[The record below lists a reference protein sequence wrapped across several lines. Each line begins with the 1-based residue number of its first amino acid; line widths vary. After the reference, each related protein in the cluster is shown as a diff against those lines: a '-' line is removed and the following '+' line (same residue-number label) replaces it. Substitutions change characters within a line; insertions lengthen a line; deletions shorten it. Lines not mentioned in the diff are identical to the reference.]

1 MNNDYE
7 IYLKDIRAD
16 KARARQQL
24 DDALTRVRETRS
36 LFDAIE
42 RKENE
47 LIRVEKNRLEKIEK
61 ERVTAIHDKRKA
73 KVANRFC
80 LLFKADESENGGVMY
95 TDLTL
100 VFHKYLMIFDEYG
113 YLSFKEEIFKKEL
126 DRLFKSEIVNKTLVY
141 KINYELYLEV
151 NAKIDANKNLMRGR
165 PETLWINKVGRLRLG
180 DKDKIIQILHK
191 GNRSQLEGFHV

>member
-16 KARARQQL
+16 KATARERL
-24 DDALTRVRETRS
+24 DDALVRVREARS

-61 ERVTAIHDKRKA
+61 ERVMTIHDKRKA
-73 KVANRFC
+73 KVASRFC
-80 LLFKADESENGGVMY
+80 LLFKADNSENGGVLY

-100 VFHKYLMIFDEYG
+100 VFHKYLVVFDEYG
-113 YLSFKEEIFKKEL
+113 YLSYKEEIFKREL
-126 DRLFKSEIVNKTLVY
+126 DRLFESEIVNKTLVY
-141 KINYELYLEV
+141 NINYELYLEV

-165 PETLWINKVGRLRLG
+165 PETVWINKVGRLRLG
-180 DKDKIIQILHK
+180 DKDKILEILKK